1 MNVIDA
7 IKQRRSIRKFQ
18 NRPIE
23 RSIILELIRSAGLCQ
38 SAKNRQP
45 WRFMILEGENKD
57 HIAEI
62 MCQNFSQTDIPLPGY
77 MNSAKSSAAIIRN
90 APVVLAIF
98 KEKDLNWQ
106 TGDCLS
112 IGAAIEHICLHC
124 VELGLGSLWIRDTI
138 YTEAAICHALHQ
150 EHLDLVSVLAI
161 GYPSETP
168 AARSRKMLEDIII
181 TPQ

>member
-1 MNVIDA
+1 MIIEKIQSRIKEESAEMSEIPIKKRRLKMNVIDA
-7 IKQRRSIRKFQ
+7 TKRRRSIRKFQ

-62 MCQNFSQTDIPLPGY
+62 MCQNFSQTDIPLTGY

-98 KEKDLNWQ
+98 KEKALN
-106 TGDCLS
+106 
-112 IGAAIEHICLHC
+112 
-124 VELGLGSLWIRDTI
+124 
-138 YTEAAICHALHQ
+138 
-150 EHLDLVSVLAI
+150 
-161 GYPSETP
+161 
-168 AARSRKMLEDIII
+168 
-181 TPQ
+181 